1 MLDFEPPPWRNNRG
15 LKPEHVGLA
24 SHELCPKPDRDAD
37 IVRIPIFHHQ
47 PTCTL
52 SPLVFLRD
60 PPVEKGGERGLQ
72 WKSQVGERGGLCA
85 RHAFPF
91 YVSFV
96 TYLHFRQDF
105 NLCCP
110 LPLLSLPAT
119 LHPFSSSLQCP
130 FAYFVRRL
138 RRRRRPDI
146 TFQTLMNQKWK
157 ESAFI
162 FFSFSIPVSFSL
174 FNFTRRIPTFFKEF
188 KLARHVNCH
197 TTRVSRS
204 LVGIL

>member
-1 MLDFEPPPWRNNRG
+1 MEIRSR
-15 LKPEHVGLA
+15 
-24 SHELCPKPDRDAD
+24 R
-37 IVRIPIFHHQ
+37 
-47 PTCTL
+47 
-52 SPLVFLRD
+52 
-60 PPVEKGGERGLQ
+60 ER
-72 WKSQVGERGGLCA
+72 GLCA

-110 LPLLSLPAT
+110 LLPLVLPLLSLPAT

-157 ESAFI
+157 ESAFLHLLLFLYSCFLFPFLI
-162 FFSFSIPVSFSL
+162 SREGFPLFSKSLNWPVMSTV
-174 FNFTRRIPTFFKEF
+174 TRPMY
-188 KLARHVNCH
+188 
-197 TTRVSRS
+197 VSRS